1 MEFFPEVILIS
12 VIGGLISIDTASG
25 WQVMISQ
32 PVVSCPII
40 GLIFGY
46 PELGLLMGILLE
58 LPWLINIPM
67 GGVHGSEGNLGAV
80 VATTLSIYLKSHE
93 VNTEN
98 IIVITSIMYS
108 LAVSRVGGYLVDYVR
123 KGNLTLI
130 HLADKAAIQGEIKKI
145 SWLNIA
151 GLSYSFLMGFGL
163 VAVGFILGIVIL
175 RPLAAFIHQEFDFA
189 FGMAKYGLLGLG
201 VGTVAPL
208 FITKETK
215 WYLIIPFLAGMVILV
230 TISIFRG

>member
-1 MEFFPEVILIS
+1 MGYFPEVLLIS
-12 VIGGLISIDTASG
+12 FIGGLVSIDTASG

-46 PELGLLMGILLE
+46 PELGILMGILLE

-67 GGVHGSEGNLGAV
+67 GGVHGSEGNLGAI

-98 IIVITSIMYS
+98 IIVIVSIMYS
-108 LAVSRVGGYLVDYVR
+108 LVISRVGIYMVEYVR
-123 KGNLTLI
+123 KANLMLL
-130 HLADKAAIQGEIKKI
+130 HSADKAVNQINLKRIT
-145 SWLNIA
+145 WLNTI
-151 GLSYSFLMGFGL
+151 GVFYSFLMGFLLIG
-163 VAVGFILGIVIL
+163 VSFTLGIFVL
-175 RPLAAFIHQEFDFA
+175 KPLAAFVHQEFNFA

-201 VGTVAPL
+201 IGAVATL
-208 FITKETK
+208 FINKKTK
-215 WYLIIPFLAGMVILV
+215 WYTVVPFVTGVLIFVLV
-230 TISIFRG
+230 SIFC